1 MESLETDVCV
11 VGAGNAAIC
20 AALAARER
28 GAEVTILE
36 CAPAA
41 ERSGNTRFTA
51 GAMRVAYDGVD
62 DIVKLVP
69 DLSEEERRITD
80 FGTYTTDQFFDDI
93 ARLTQYR
100 ADPDMVE
107 ILVKRSLDTLL
118 WMRSTGVRFVP
129 MYGRQA
135 FKVDGRFTFW
145 GGLAV
150 EAWGGGPGLVEML
163 FAAVEKHKID
173 VQYETSAV
181 SLLHDDDGVKGVRA
195 RRKGRTLEV
204 RARAVVLASGG
215 FEANAEW
222 RARYLGPGWDLAKVR
237 GSRFNTGDGIR
248 MGLAVGASPC
258 GNWSGCHAVGWERNA
273 PEFGDLAVGDAF
285 QKHSYPLG
293 IMLNARGERFLDEG
307 ADFRNYTY
315 AKYGRVILE
324 QPGQFAWQLFDAKA
338 SPLLR
343 DEYRIRQVT
352 KVTAD
357 SLEDLVRRID
367 DVDRDRFV
375 QTVREYNA
383 AVMTDVPFNPN
394 VKDGRGTRGLAIPKS
409 NWANTI
415 DEPPFEAYSVTCGIT
430 FTFGG
435 LRITRNSEV
444 LDNGGNVIP
453 GLYAAGELVGGI
465 FYFNYPGGSGL
476 TAGAVFG
483 RIAGTSAGAR
493 AVDTGT

>member
-36 CAPAA
+36 CAPVA

-118 WMRSTGVRFVP
+118 WMRSKGVRFVP

-173 VQYETSAV
+173 VRYETSAV
-181 SLLHDDDGVKGVRA
+181 SLLHDDDGVNGVRA

-222 RARYLGPGWDLAKVR
+222 RTRYLGPGWDLAKVR

-444 LDNGGNVIP
+444 LHNDGNVIP

-483 RIAGTSAGAR
+483 RIAGTSAGTR
-493 AVDTGT
+493 AVGGGT

>member
-28 GAEVTILE
+28 GAQVTILE
-36 CAPAA
+36 CAPVA
-41 ERSGNTRFTA
+41 ERSGNTQFTA

-118 WMRSTGVRFVP
+118 WMRSKGVRFVP

-163 FAAVEKHKID
+163 FAAVEKHEID
-173 VQYETSAV
+173 VRYETSAV
-181 SLLHDDDGVKGVRA
+181 SLLHDDDGVNGVRA
-195 RRKGRTLEV
+195 RHKGRTLEV

-222 RARYLGPGWDLAKVR
+222 RTRYLGPGWDLAKVR
-237 GSRFNTGDGIR
+237 GSRFNTGDGIK
-248 MGLAVGASPC
+248 MALAVGASPC

-352 KVTAD
+352 KVIAD

-367 DVDRDRFV
+367 DVDRDRFL

-444 LDNGGNVIP
+444 LDNDGNVIP

-493 AVDTGT
+493 AVGSGT

>member
-36 CAPAA
+36 CAPVA

-118 WMRSTGVRFVP
+118 WMRSKGVRFVP

-163 FAAVEKHKID
+163 FAAVDKHKID

-181 SLLHDDDGVKGVRA
+181 SLLHDDDGVNGVRA
-195 RRKGRTLEV
+195 RRKGGTLEV

-222 RARYLGPGWDLAKVR
+222 RTRYLGPGWDLAKVR

-444 LDNGGNVIP
+444 LHNDGNVIP

-493 AVDTGT
+493 AVGSGT

>member
-1 MESLETDVCV
+1 
-11 VGAGNAAIC
+11 
-20 AALAARER
+20 
-28 GAEVTILE
+28 
-36 CAPAA
+36 
-41 ERSGNTRFTA
+41 
-51 GAMRVAYDGVD
+51 
-62 DIVKLVP
+62 
-69 DLSEEERRITD
+69 
-80 FGTYTTDQFFDDI
+80 
-93 ARLTQYR
+93 
-100 ADPDMVE
+100 
-107 ILVKRSLDTLL
+107 
-118 WMRSTGVRFVP
+118 
-129 MYGRQA
+129 
-135 FKVDGRFTFW
+135 
-145 GGLAV
+145 
-150 EAWGGGPGLVEML
+150 
-163 FAAVEKHKID
+163 
-173 VQYETSAV
+173 
-181 SLLHDDDGVKGVRA
+181 
-195 RRKGRTLEV
+195 
-204 RARAVVLASGG
+204 
-215 FEANAEW
+215 
-222 RARYLGPGWDLAKVR
+222 
-237 GSRFNTGDGIR
+237 
-248 MGLAVGASPC
+248 

-444 LDNGGNVIP
+444 LHNDGNVIP

-483 RIAGTSAGAR
+483 RIAGTSAGTR
-493 AVDTGT
+493 AVGGGT

>member
-36 CAPAA
+36 CAPVA

-69 DLSEEERRITD
+69 DLSDEERRITD

-118 WMRSTGVRFVP
+118 WMRTKGVRFVP

-173 VQYETSAV
+173 VRYETSAV
-181 SLLHDDDGVKGVRA
+181 SLLHDDDGVNGVRA
-195 RRKGRTLEV
+195 RRKGGTLEV

-222 RARYLGPGWDLAKVR
+222 RTRYLGPGWDLAKVR

-248 MGLAVGASPC
+248 MALAVGASPC

-293 IMLNARGERFLDEG
+293 IMVNARGERFLDEG

-324 QPGQFAWQLFDAKA
+324 QPEQFAWQVFDAKA

-352 KVTAD
+352 KVIAD

-367 DVDRDRFV
+367 DVDRDRFL

-444 LDNGGNVIP
+444 VDNDGNVIP
-453 GLYAAGELVGGI
+453 GLYAAGEMVGGI
-465 FYFNYPGGSGL
+465 FYFNYPGGAGL
-476 TAGAVFG
+476 TAGSVFG
-483 RIAGTSAGAR
+483 RIAGTAAGAR
-493 AVDTGT
+493 AVGSGT